1 MQNTMTT
8 TTTTTSTL
16 TIGQLVD
23 PSVDPVG
30 AAAQTN
36 WVAVAGLHRNW
47 VVFGTQDCEEAAQF
61 VAQLRQECE
70 YIIDCADLREE
81 MMLEELDND

>member
-1 MQNTMTT
+1 MKTQSNQPTN
-8 TTTTTSTL
+8 TSTL

-70 YIIDCADLREE
+70 YEIDCADLDEE
-81 MMLEELDND
+81 MLLEELDND